1 MGPVSSAV
9 GAALASGNGNGNNGK
24 GGRSG
29 ADALALRGL
38 FDRRQ
43 LTAAGS
49 RKWLL
54 VDERGAAAVVE
65 VGITFLRYPVA

>member
-1 MGPVSSAV
+1 MSAAV
-9 GAALASGNGNGNNGK
+9 GAALAGGGGNAT
-24 GGRSG
+24 GGRP

-43 LTAAGS
+43 LTAAGP

-54 VDERGAAAVVE
+54 VDERGSAAVVE
-65 VGITFLRYPVA
+65 VGRAL